1 MSAIEHAPTGSIRV
15 EAQETRTVIVF
26 VGEVDAALRAEASA
40 SMGAAL
46 VTGLP
51 VVVDSSQVTFID
63 SSGLAFVLQLHLAT
77 TEAGIPLTLRDPH
90 RVLRDVLDMVGLGGE
105 LPEEPDGAPDVTAV
119 PVEPLLT
126 VLPDDVP
133 VG

>member
-1 MSAIEHAPTGSIRV
+1 MSAIEHAPAGTIQV

-51 VVVDSSQVTFID
+51 VVVDSSRATFVD

-77 TEAGIPLTLRDPH
+77 SEAGIPLTLRDPN
-90 RVLRDVLDMVGLGGE
+90 RMLRDVLDMVGLGAE
-105 LPEEPDGAPDVTAV
+105 LEDEDDGPSGGGVTDVPT
-119 PVEPLLT
+119 
-126 VLPDDVP
+126 LPDDVP

>member
-1 MSAIEHAPTGSIRV
+1 MSAIEHAPAGTIRV
-15 EAQETRTVIVF
+15 EAQEARTVIVF

-51 VVVDSSQVTFID
+51 VVVDSSQATFVD
-63 SSGLAFVLQLHLAT
+63 SSGMAFVLQLHHAT
-77 TEAGIPLTLRDPH
+77 AEAGIPLTLHDPH
-90 RVLRDVLDMVGLGGE
+90 RVMRDVLDMVGLGAE
-105 LPEEPDGAPDVTAV
+105 IPDEEPGDVADPSV
-119 PVEPLLT
+119 VVHLS
-126 VLPDDVP
+126 DDVP

>member
-1 MSAIEHAPTGSIRV
+1 MSAIEHAPAGTIRV

-51 VVVDSSQVTFID
+51 VVVDSSRATFVD

-77 TEAGIPLTLRDPH
+77 SEAGIPLTLHDPH
-90 RVLRDVLDMVGLGGE
+90 RVMRDVLDMVGLGAE
-105 LPEEPDGAPDVTAV
+105 LEDEVASPSSGDVTDV
-119 PVEPLLT
+119 HT
-126 VLPDDVP
+126 LPDDVP